1 MRIEIPPLA
10 ADDIECRIQSI
21 NESKA
26 GKVGAILLLY
36 KNARVDMRIL
46 DQVFGITG
54 WQRSHEM
61 IAGNLYCNIDIWDDE
76 KSRWIRKQDVGTESN
91 TEKEKGQASDAFK
104 RAGFNIGIGREL
116 YTAPFIYVPLEE
128 GEYYRG
134 KDGKWKCSPKTQFVV
149 RHIEYNDR
157 REITSIVIC
166 DNRGS
171 VRFDLNKKHGNAEK
185 PQQGDELSRY
195 DMSEQEAPP
204 PNAPSQKQS
213 GGQQS
218 SRAAEQ
224 QYADK
229 NAKDAL
235 FAACGN
241 DRSRYDALMREHGLL
256 SDDGKYAKIP
266 MSIYNA
272 MYKEAFDVSGRLP
285 WEE

>member
-1 MRIEIPPLA
+1 MPIEIHPLA

-21 NESKA
+21 NESKT

-76 KSRWIRKQDVGTESN
+76 KGRWIRKQDVGTESN

-171 VRFDLNKKHGNAEK
+171 VRFDQNKKHGNAEK
-185 PQQGDELSRY
+185 PKQGDELQRY
-195 DMSEQEAPP
+195 DMSEQKAPP
-204 PNAPSQKQS
+204 PPEPPLGND
-213 GGQQS
+213 S
-218 SRAAEQ
+218 SRYNTLYDEVNSVTGEVYEGPAKLVCSRCGSNI
-224 QYADK
+224 DK
-229 NAKDAL
+229 RVYDYSSDKYGRPLCRSCQKL
-235 FAACGN
+235 FNGQ
-241 DRSRYDALMREHGLL
+241 R
-256 SDDGKYAKIP
+256 
-266 MSIYNA
+266 
-272 MYKEAFDVSGRLP
+272 
-285 WEE
+285 

>member
-1 MRIEIPPLA
+1 MPIEIPPLA

-21 NESKA
+21 NESKT

-185 PQQGDELSRY
+185 PKQGDELLRY

-204 PNAPSQKQS
+204 PPEPPLGNGGFVCSRCGKDIDDRVYDYSSNKYGRPLCRVCQKLFN
-213 GGQQS
+213 GQ
-218 SRAAEQ
+218 R
-224 QYADK
+224 
-229 NAKDAL
+229 
-235 FAACGN
+235 
-241 DRSRYDALMREHGLL
+241 
-256 SDDGKYAKIP
+256 
-266 MSIYNA
+266 
-272 MYKEAFDVSGRLP
+272 
-285 WEE
+285 